1 MSWISVAAIYFIL
14 WWLVLFATLPFSLRT
29 QDEDGEVTL
38 GTVASAPK
46 GPHMLR
52 AFIRTTIVSAI
63 ILGGFYFV
71 TKGLGYGIDNIP
83 RFMPDFHTD
92 AASSSR

>member
-1 MSWISVAAIYFIL
+1 MTWVSVIAIYFVL
-14 WWLVLFATLPFSLRT
+14 WWLVLFTMLPFGLKT

-52 AFIRTTIVSAI
+52 AAIRTTIVSALI
-63 ILGGFYFV
+63 VAGFYGV
-71 TKGLGYGIDNIP
+71 TRGLGLGIDDIP
-83 RFMPDFHTD
+83 RIVPDFKSD
-92 AASSSR
+92 AGSQG